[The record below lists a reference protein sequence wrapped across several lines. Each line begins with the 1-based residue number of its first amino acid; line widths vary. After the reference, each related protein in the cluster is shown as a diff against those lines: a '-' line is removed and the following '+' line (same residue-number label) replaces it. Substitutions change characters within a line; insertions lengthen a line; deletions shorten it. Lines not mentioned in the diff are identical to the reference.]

1 MAYGIDSQINERVDT
16 YSSDPQKLMQ
26 RYTQSQS
33 LLDLLALQKL
43 KSEKEA
49 AMRNMQTQMQPPMN
63 TVRDQREQQ
72 VLDMTR
78 NEVAQQAMQGGQQL
92 ALNKQREMQAR
103 GLPAQAAPNMQ
114 GMADGGI
121 VGYQEGGFMGP
132 PEANM
137 LQRMG
142 QGLKNYG
149 ANAQESMGILK
160 EAKAGMGI
168 PYGERSA
175 VMKQVRDEIEAQN
188 QNRDPNFIERMGQKL
203 MDTGLD
209 VEESK
214 AILKKFYN
222 NMGKTYEEMSN
233 GMADGGIVG
242 YNSRGSV
249 NLLEAALEAEG
260 ITDPATIAL
269 IRSIYAQESSS
280 GQNTGVSPA
289 GARGPMQ
296 VMPGTFTEM
305 MGPDADINDPMTNLR
320 AGSRYAQQMLARA
333 EGDPRLAAA
342 GYYGGPGG
350 MDTLR
355 AGNDVIAPQDGFP
368 NVSTYAD
375 EVMARMG
382 DSGRAP
388 ETSKPIIPLG
398 ALFEA
403 IGKGRDALFSP
414 SRASQEASDIRRDE
428 VEQAAARGANM
439 FDILPAP
446 ERLSSAQLA
455 GLGAIDFTGSMPT
468 GIQQQRE
475 ADLESGLAAQKL
487 ETERTSRIENN
498 AAPPVDTDRVRAEQ
512 YMGSDQQVDDMM
524 SDIYRGV
531 EPEAPAPKGDGLA
544 GLAQA
549 MTPSRLQELRKR
561 REDLMGGITSPERL
575 QRDKLRAYVSGL
587 GQTGLGGGAEAFT
600 REQQRQDA
608 LQVGDLDRL
617 IELEREDEKLQ
628 REINASMA
636 EVVAN
641 NEAEL
646 AQLLMNTSLKDRLE
660 QAGDRRKFISD
671 VLKQVQKDS
680 IMNPALMA
688 LEKAKKDGDITRD
701 AYETQRLS
709 IIMEM
714 ISGLPAGY
722 DIENIGTGLGGS
734 VFTSGSF
741 D

>member
-168 PYGERSA
+168 PYGQRSA

-214 AILKKFYN
+214 AILKKFYD

-233 GMADGGIVG
+233 GMAQGGIVG
-242 YNSRGSV
+242 LQTGGTGEDKMRELGIDPDYGFLDALGAPFQFFGDKFKQGSLAAAE
-249 NLLEAALEAEG
+249 LLG
-260 ITDPATIAL
+260 D
-269 IRSIYAQESSS
+269 
-280 GQNTGVSPA
+280 
-289 GARGPMQ
+289 
-296 VMPGTFTEM
+296 VMPGGGSVGRERIEEQETTEAVEAAY
-305 MGPDADINDPMTNLR
+305 PDASAGDVRAIAKMIMVND
-320 AGSRYAQQMLARA
+320 
-333 EGDPRLAAA
+333 E
-342 GYYGGPGG
+342 
-350 MDTLR
+350 
-355 AGNDVIAPQDGFP
+355 
-368 NVSTYAD
+368 
-375 EVMARMG
+375 E
-382 DSGRAP
+382 
-388 ETSKPIIPLG
+388 
-398 ALFEA
+398 
-403 IGKGRDALFSP
+403 
-414 SRASQEASDIRRDE
+414 
-428 VEQAAARGANM
+428 
-439 FDILPAP
+439 LP
-446 ERLSSAQLA
+446 
-455 GLGAIDFTGSMPT
+455 
-468 GIQQQRE
+468 
-475 ADLESGLAAQKL
+475 
-487 ETERTSRIENN
+487 
-498 AAPPVDTDRVRAEQ
+498 PPAVDTDRVRAEQ

-531 EPEAPAPKGDGLA
+531 EPEAPASKGDGLA

-549 MTPSRLQELRKR
+549 MTPSRLQELRNR
-561 REDLMGGITSPERL
+561 REGIMGGITSPERL
-575 QRDKLRAYVSGL
+575 QRDKLRAYLSGL

-608 LQVGDLDRL
+608 LQIGDLDRL
-617 IELEREDEKLQ
+617 IELEREDE
-628 REINASMA
+628 S
-636 EVVAN
+636 
-641 NEAEL
+641 
-646 AQLLMNTSLKDRLE
+646 
-660 QAGDRRKFISD
+660 
-671 VLKQVQKDS
+671 
-680 IMNPALMA
+680 
-688 LEKAKKDGDITRD
+688 
-701 AYETQRLS
+701 Y
-709 IIMEM
+709 
-714 ISGLPAGY
+714 
-722 DIENIGTGLGGS
+722 S
-734 VFTSGSF
+734 VK
-741 D
+741 

>member
-242 YNSRGSV
+242 LQTGGTGEDKMRELGIDPDYGFLDALGAPFQFFGDKFKEGS
-249 NLLEAALEAEG
+249 LAAAEFLG
-260 ITDPATIAL
+260 D
-269 IRSIYAQESSS
+269 
-280 GQNTGVSPA
+280 
-289 GARGPMQ
+289 
-296 VMPGTFTEM
+296 VMPGGGSVGRERMAEQKATEAVEAAY
-305 MGPDADINDPMTNLR
+305 PDASAGDVRAITKMIMVND
-320 AGSRYAQQMLARA
+320 
-333 EGDPRLAAA
+333 E
-342 GYYGGPGG
+342 
-350 MDTLR
+350 
-355 AGNDVIAPQDGFP
+355 
-368 NVSTYAD
+368 
-375 EVMARMG
+375 E
-382 DSGRAP
+382 
-388 ETSKPIIPLG
+388 
-398 ALFEA
+398 
-403 IGKGRDALFSP
+403 
-414 SRASQEASDIRRDE
+414 
-428 VEQAAARGANM
+428 
-439 FDILPAP
+439 LP
-446 ERLSSAQLA
+446 
-455 GLGAIDFTGSMPT
+455 
-468 GIQQQRE
+468 
-475 ADLESGLAAQKL
+475 
-487 ETERTSRIENN
+487 
-498 AAPPVDTDRVRAEQ
+498 PPAVDTDRVRAEQ

-531 EPEAPAPKGDGLA
+531 EPEAPASKGDGLA

-549 MTPSRLQELRKR
+549 MTPSRLQELRNR
-561 REDLMGGITSPERL
+561 REGIMGGITSPERL

-608 LQVGDLDRL
+608 LQIGDLDRL

-646 AQLLMNTSLKDRLE
+646 VQLLMNTSLKDRLE
-660 QAGDRRKFISD
+660 QAGDRRGFISD

-688 LEKAKKDGDITRD
+688 LEEAKKEGDITRD

-709 IIMEM
+709 IIMDM

-722 DIENIGTGLGGS
+722 DIETGLGGS
-734 VFTSGSF
+734 VDFTQGTF

>member
-168 PYGERSA
+168 PYGQRSA

-214 AILKKFYN
+214 AILKKFYD

-233 GMADGGIVG
+233 GMAQGGIVG
-242 YNSRGSV
+242 LQTGGTGEDKMRELGIDPDYGFLDALGAPFQFFGDKFKQGSLAAAE
-249 NLLEAALEAEG
+249 LLG
-260 ITDPATIAL
+260 D
-269 IRSIYAQESSS
+269 
-280 GQNTGVSPA
+280 
-289 GARGPMQ
+289 
-296 VMPGTFTEM
+296 VMPGGGSVGRERIEEQETTEAVEAAY
-305 MGPDADINDPMTNLR
+305 PDASAGDVRAIAKMIMVND
-320 AGSRYAQQMLARA
+320 
-333 EGDPRLAAA
+333 E
-342 GYYGGPGG
+342 
-350 MDTLR
+350 
-355 AGNDVIAPQDGFP
+355 
-368 NVSTYAD
+368 
-375 EVMARMG
+375 E
-382 DSGRAP
+382 
-388 ETSKPIIPLG
+388 
-398 ALFEA
+398 
-403 IGKGRDALFSP
+403 
-414 SRASQEASDIRRDE
+414 
-428 VEQAAARGANM
+428 
-439 FDILPAP
+439 LP
-446 ERLSSAQLA
+446 
-455 GLGAIDFTGSMPT
+455 PT
-468 GIQQQRE
+468 
-475 ADLESGLAAQKL
+475 A
-487 ETERTSRIENN
+487 
-498 AAPPVDTDRVRAEQ
+498 VDTDRVRAEQ

-531 EPEAPAPKGDGLA
+531 EPEAPASKGDGLA

-549 MTPSRLQELRKR
+549 MTPSRLQELRNR
-561 REDLMGGITSPERL
+561 REGIMGGITSPERL
-575 QRDKLRAYVSGL
+575 QRDKLRAYLSGL

-608 LQVGDLDRL
+608 LQIGDLDRL

-646 AQLLMNTSLKDRLE
+646 VQLLMNTNLKDRLE
-660 QAGDRRKFISD
+660 QAGDRRKFIAD
-671 VLKQVQKDS
+671 VLKQVQEDS
-680 IMNPALMA
+680 VMNPALMA
-688 LEKAKKDGDITRD
+688 LEKAKKEGDITRD
-701 AYETQRLS
+701 AYETQRLA
-709 IIMEM
+709 IIMDM

-722 DIENIGTGLGGS
+722 DKETGLGGS
-734 VFTSGSF
+734 VDFTQGTF

>member
-168 PYGERSA
+168 PYGQRSA

-305 MGPDADINDPMTNLR
+305 MGSDADINDPMTNLR

-368 NVSTYAD
+368 NISTYAD

-575 QRDKLRAYVSGL
+575 QRDKLRAYLSGL

>member
-1 MAYGIDSQINERVDT
+1 MAYGIDSQINERVDM

-72 VLDMTR
+72 VFDMTR

-121 VGYQEGGFMGP
+121 VGYAGPDGSKVEALSPQMPVAGQTQNPSPGYLDPAVATFLHELEKLNKQLEGAFPQEKDLFEQKITDLINTTSP
-132 PEANM
+132 RVKRIASDS
-137 LQRMG
+137 QF
-142 QGLKNYG
+142 GL
-149 ANAQESMGILK
+149 
-160 EAKAGMGI
+160 
-168 PYGERSA
+168 P
-175 VMKQVRDEIEAQN
+175 
-188 QNRDPNFIERMGQKL
+188 
-203 MDTGLD
+203 
-209 VEESK
+209 
-214 AILKKFYN
+214 KKD
-222 NMGKTYEEMSN
+222 

-305 MGPDADINDPMTNLR
+305 MGSDADINDPMTNLR

-368 NVSTYAD
+368 NISTYAD
-375 EVMARMG
+375 AVTARMG

-398 ALFEA
+398 ALFGA
-403 IGKGRDALFSP
+403 IGKARDTLFSP

-446 ERLSSAQLA
+446 ERLSSEQLA
-455 GLGAIDFTGSMPT
+455 GLGAIDFTGSIPT
-468 GIQQQRE
+468 RIQQQRE

-531 EPEAPAPKGDGLA
+531 EPEVPAPKGDGLA

-561 REDLMGGITSPERL
+561 REDLMGGITSPKRL
-575 QRDKLRAYVSGL
+575 QRDKLRAYLSGL
-587 GQTGLGGGAEAFT
+587 SQTGLGGGAEAFT

-608 LQVGDLDRL
+608 LQIGDLDRL

-628 REINASMA
+628 REIDASMS
-636 EVVAN
+636 ELVAN

-660 QAGDRRKFISD
+660 QAGDRRGFISD

-688 LEKAKKDGDITRD
+688 LEKAKKEGDVD
-701 AYETQRLS
+701 AEAYETQRLS

-722 DIENIGTGLGGS
+722 DIEAGLGGS
-734 VFTSGSF
+734 VDFNLGSF

>member
-103 GLPAQAAPNMQ
+103 GLPAQATPNMQ
-114 GMADGGI
+114 GMAMGGI

-132 PEANM
+132 PEPN
-137 LQRMG
+137 LYQRIG

-160 EAKAGMGI
+160 AAKAGIGV

-222 NMGKTYEEMSN
+222 TFGKTYEEMSN
-233 GMADGGIVG
+233 GMAQGGIVG
-242 YNSRGSV
+242 LQTGGTGEDKMRELGIDPDYGFLDALGAPFQFFGDKFKQGSLATAEFLGKMPGGGSV
-249 NLLEAALEAEG
+249 GRERIEEQETTEAVEAA
-260 ITDPATIAL
+260 
-269 IRSIYAQESSS
+269 Y
-280 GQNTGVSPA
+280 
-289 GARGPMQ
+289 
-296 VMPGTFTEM
+296 
-305 MGPDADINDPMTNLR
+305 PDASAGDVRAITKMIMVND
-320 AGSRYAQQMLARA
+320 
-333 EGDPRLAAA
+333 E
-342 GYYGGPGG
+342 
-350 MDTLR
+350 
-355 AGNDVIAPQDGFP
+355 
-368 NVSTYAD
+368 
-375 EVMARMG
+375 E
-382 DSGRAP
+382 
-388 ETSKPIIPLG
+388 
-398 ALFEA
+398 
-403 IGKGRDALFSP
+403 
-414 SRASQEASDIRRDE
+414 
-428 VEQAAARGANM
+428 
-439 FDILPAP
+439 LP
-446 ERLSSAQLA
+446 
-455 GLGAIDFTGSMPT
+455 
-468 GIQQQRE
+468 
-475 ADLESGLAAQKL
+475 
-487 ETERTSRIENN
+487 
-498 AAPPVDTDRVRAEQ
+498 PPAVDTDRVRAEQ

-549 MTPSRLQELRKR
+549 MKPSKLEELRKQ
-561 REDLMGGITSPERL
+561 REGIMGGITSPERL
-575 QRDKLRAYVSGL
+575 QRDKLRAYLSGL

-608 LQVGDLDRL
+608 LQIGDLDRL

-628 REINASMA
+628 REIDASMA
-636 EVVAN
+636 ELVAKN
-641 NEAEL
+641 QAEL
-646 AQLLMNTSLKDRLE
+646 EQLMVDAGLKQQLE
-660 QAGDRRKFISD
+660 LSGDRRKFIAD
-671 VLKQVQKDS
+671 VLKQVQEDAA
-680 IMNPALMA
+680 MNTELMA
-688 LEKAKKDGDITRD
+688 LETARKEGEITGD
-701 AYETQRLS
+701 AYETQRLE
-709 IIMEM
+709 IFKRAM
-714 ISGLPAGY
+714 SGLPASY
-722 DIENIGTGLGGS
+722 DIETGLGGS
-734 VFTSGSF
+734 VNFTSGSF
-741 D
+741 N

>member
-242 YNSRGSV
+242 LQTGGTGEDKMRELGIDPDYGFLDALGAPFQFFGDKFKEGS
-249 NLLEAALEAEG
+249 LAAAEFLG
-260 ITDPATIAL
+260 D
-269 IRSIYAQESSS
+269 
-280 GQNTGVSPA
+280 
-289 GARGPMQ
+289 
-296 VMPGTFTEM
+296 VMPGGGSVGRERMAEQKATEAVEAAY
-305 MGPDADINDPMTNLR
+305 PDASAGDVRAITKMIMVND
-320 AGSRYAQQMLARA
+320 
-333 EGDPRLAAA
+333 E
-342 GYYGGPGG
+342 
-350 MDTLR
+350 
-355 AGNDVIAPQDGFP
+355 
-368 NVSTYAD
+368 
-375 EVMARMG
+375 E
-382 DSGRAP
+382 
-388 ETSKPIIPLG
+388 
-398 ALFEA
+398 
-403 IGKGRDALFSP
+403 
-414 SRASQEASDIRRDE
+414 
-428 VEQAAARGANM
+428 
-439 FDILPAP
+439 LP
-446 ERLSSAQLA
+446 
-455 GLGAIDFTGSMPT
+455 
-468 GIQQQRE
+468 
-475 ADLESGLAAQKL
+475 
-487 ETERTSRIENN
+487 
-498 AAPPVDTDRVRAEQ
+498 PPAVDTDRVRAEQ

-549 MTPSRLQELRKR
+549 MTPSRLQELRNR
-561 REDLMGGITSPERL
+561 REGIMGGITSPERL

-608 LQVGDLDRL
+608 LQIGDLDRL

-646 AQLLMNTSLKDRLE
+646 VQLLMNTSLKDRLE
-660 QAGDRRKFISD
+660 QAGDRRGFISD

-709 IIMEM
+709 IIMDM

-722 DIENIGTGLGGS
+722 DIETGLGGS
-734 VFTSGSF
+734 VDFTQGTF

>member
-168 PYGERSA
+168 PYGQRSA

-214 AILKKFYN
+214 AILKKFYD

-233 GMADGGIVG
+233 GMAQGGIVG
-242 YNSRGSV
+242 LQTGGTGEDKMRELGIDPDYGFLDALGAPFQFFGDKFKQGSLAAAE
-249 NLLEAALEAEG
+249 LLG
-260 ITDPATIAL
+260 D
-269 IRSIYAQESSS
+269 
-280 GQNTGVSPA
+280 
-289 GARGPMQ
+289 
-296 VMPGTFTEM
+296 VMPGGGSVGRERIEEQETTEAVEAAY
-305 MGPDADINDPMTNLR
+305 PDASAGDVRAIAKMIMVND
-320 AGSRYAQQMLARA
+320 
-333 EGDPRLAAA
+333 E
-342 GYYGGPGG
+342 
-350 MDTLR
+350 
-355 AGNDVIAPQDGFP
+355 
-368 NVSTYAD
+368 
-375 EVMARMG
+375 E
-382 DSGRAP
+382 
-388 ETSKPIIPLG
+388 
-398 ALFEA
+398 
-403 IGKGRDALFSP
+403 
-414 SRASQEASDIRRDE
+414 
-428 VEQAAARGANM
+428 
-439 FDILPAP
+439 LP
-446 ERLSSAQLA
+446 
-455 GLGAIDFTGSMPT
+455 
-468 GIQQQRE
+468 
-475 ADLESGLAAQKL
+475 
-487 ETERTSRIENN
+487 
-498 AAPPVDTDRVRAEQ
+498 PPAVDTDRVRAEQ

-531 EPEAPAPKGDGLA
+531 EPEAPASKGDGLA

-549 MTPSRLQELRKR
+549 MTPSRLQELRNR
-561 REDLMGGITSPERL
+561 REGIMGGITSPERL
-575 QRDKLRAYVSGL
+575 QRDKLRAYLSGL

-608 LQVGDLDRL
+608 LQIGDLDRL

-646 AQLLMNTSLKDRLE
+646 VQLLMNTNLKDRLE
-660 QAGDRRKFISD
+660 QAGDRRKFIAD
-671 VLKQVQKDS
+671 VLKQVQEDS
-680 IMNPALMA
+680 VMNPALMA
-688 LEKAKKDGDITRD
+688 LEKAKKEGDITRD
-701 AYETQRLS
+701 AYETQRLA
-709 IIMEM
+709 IIMDM

-722 DIENIGTGLGGS
+722 DKETGLGGS
-734 VFTSGSF
+734 VDFTQGTF

>member
-168 PYGERSA
+168 PYGQRSA

-242 YNSRGSV
+242 LQTGGTGEDKMRELGIDPDYGFLDALGAPFQFFGDKFKEGS
-249 NLLEAALEAEG
+249 LAAAEFLG
-260 ITDPATIAL
+260 D
-269 IRSIYAQESSS
+269 
-280 GQNTGVSPA
+280 
-289 GARGPMQ
+289 
-296 VMPGTFTEM
+296 VMPGGGSVGRERMAEQKATEAVEAAY
-305 MGPDADINDPMTNLR
+305 PDASAGDVRAITKMIMVND
-320 AGSRYAQQMLARA
+320 
-333 EGDPRLAAA
+333 E
-342 GYYGGPGG
+342 
-350 MDTLR
+350 
-355 AGNDVIAPQDGFP
+355 
-368 NVSTYAD
+368 
-375 EVMARMG
+375 E
-382 DSGRAP
+382 
-388 ETSKPIIPLG
+388 
-398 ALFEA
+398 
-403 IGKGRDALFSP
+403 
-414 SRASQEASDIRRDE
+414 
-428 VEQAAARGANM
+428 
-439 FDILPAP
+439 LP
-446 ERLSSAQLA
+446 
-455 GLGAIDFTGSMPT
+455 
-468 GIQQQRE
+468 
-475 ADLESGLAAQKL
+475 
-487 ETERTSRIENN
+487 
-498 AAPPVDTDRVRAEQ
+498 PPAVDTDRVRAEQ

-531 EPEAPAPKGDGLA
+531 EPEAPASKGDGLA

-549 MTPSRLQELRKR
+549 MTPSRLQELRNR
-561 REDLMGGITSPERL
+561 REGIMGGITSPERL

-608 LQVGDLDRL
+608 LQIGDLDRL

-660 QAGDRRKFISD
+660 QAGDRRGFISD

-688 LEKAKKDGDITRD
+688 LEEAKKDGDITRD

-722 DIENIGTGLGGS
+722 DIETGLGGS
-734 VFTSGSF
+734 VDFTQGTF

>member
-233 GMADGGIVG
+233 GMAQGGIVG
-242 YNSRGSV
+242 LQTGGTGEDKMRELGIDPDYGFLDALGAPFQFFGDKFKEGS
-249 NLLEAALEAEG
+249 LAAAEFLG
-260 ITDPATIAL
+260 D
-269 IRSIYAQESSS
+269 
-280 GQNTGVSPA
+280 
-289 GARGPMQ
+289 
-296 VMPGTFTEM
+296 VMPGGGSVGRERMAEQKATEAVEAAY
-305 MGPDADINDPMTNLR
+305 PDASAGDVRAITKMIMVND
-320 AGSRYAQQMLARA
+320 
-333 EGDPRLAAA
+333 E
-342 GYYGGPGG
+342 
-350 MDTLR
+350 
-355 AGNDVIAPQDGFP
+355 
-368 NVSTYAD
+368 
-375 EVMARMG
+375 E
-382 DSGRAP
+382 
-388 ETSKPIIPLG
+388 
-398 ALFEA
+398 
-403 IGKGRDALFSP
+403 
-414 SRASQEASDIRRDE
+414 
-428 VEQAAARGANM
+428 
-439 FDILPAP
+439 LP
-446 ERLSSAQLA
+446 
-455 GLGAIDFTGSMPT
+455 
-468 GIQQQRE
+468 
-475 ADLESGLAAQKL
+475 
-487 ETERTSRIENN
+487 
-498 AAPPVDTDRVRAEQ
+498 PPAVDTDRVRAEQ

-531 EPEAPAPKGDGLA
+531 EPEAPASKGDGLA

-549 MTPSRLQELRKR
+549 MTPSRLQELRNR
-561 REDLMGGITSPERL
+561 REGIMGGITSPERL

-608 LQVGDLDRL
+608 LQIGDLDRL

-646 AQLLMNTSLKDRLE
+646 VQLLMNTSLKDRLE
-660 QAGDRRKFISD
+660 QAGDRRGFISD

-688 LEKAKKDGDITRD
+688 LEEAKKEGDITRD

-709 IIMEM
+709 IIMDM

-722 DIENIGTGLGGS
+722 DIETGLGGS
-734 VFTSGSF
+734 VDFTQGTF

>member
-242 YNSRGSV
+242 LQTGGTGEDKMRELGIDPDYGFLDALGAPFQFFGDKFKEGS
-249 NLLEAALEAEG
+249 LAAAEFLG
-260 ITDPATIAL
+260 D
-269 IRSIYAQESSS
+269 
-280 GQNTGVSPA
+280 
-289 GARGPMQ
+289 
-296 VMPGTFTEM
+296 VMPGGGSVGRERMAEQKATEAVEAAY
-305 MGPDADINDPMTNLR
+305 PDASAGDVRAITKMIMVND
-320 AGSRYAQQMLARA
+320 
-333 EGDPRLAAA
+333 E
-342 GYYGGPGG
+342 
-350 MDTLR
+350 
-355 AGNDVIAPQDGFP
+355 
-368 NVSTYAD
+368 
-375 EVMARMG
+375 E
-382 DSGRAP
+382 
-388 ETSKPIIPLG
+388 
-398 ALFEA
+398 
-403 IGKGRDALFSP
+403 
-414 SRASQEASDIRRDE
+414 
-428 VEQAAARGANM
+428 
-439 FDILPAP
+439 LP
-446 ERLSSAQLA
+446 
-455 GLGAIDFTGSMPT
+455 
-468 GIQQQRE
+468 
-475 ADLESGLAAQKL
+475 
-487 ETERTSRIENN
+487 
-498 AAPPVDTDRVRAEQ
+498 PPAVDTDRVRAEQ

-531 EPEAPAPKGDGLA
+531 EPEAPASKGDGLA

-549 MTPSRLQELRKR
+549 MTPSRLQELRNR
-561 REDLMGGITSPERL
+561 REGIMGGITSPERL

-608 LQVGDLDRL
+608 LQIGDLDRL

-646 AQLLMNTSLKDRLE
+646 VQLLMNTSLKDRLE
-660 QAGDRRKFISD
+660 QAGDRRGFISD

-688 LEKAKKDGDITRD
+688 LEEAKKDGDITRD

-709 IIMEM
+709 IIMDM

-722 DIENIGTGLGGS
+722 DIETGLGGS
-734 VFTSGSF
+734 VDFTQGTF

>member
-1 MAYGIDSQINERVDT
+1 
-16 YSSDPQKLMQ
+16 
-26 RYTQSQS
+26 
-33 LLDLLALQKL
+33 
-43 KSEKEA
+43 
-49 AMRNMQTQMQPPMN
+49 
-63 TVRDQREQQ
+63 
-72 VLDMTR
+72 
-78 NEVAQQAMQGGQQL
+78 
-92 ALNKQREMQAR
+92 
-103 GLPAQAAPNMQ
+103 
-114 GMADGGI
+114 
-121 VGYQEGGFMGP
+121 
-132 PEANM
+132 
-137 LQRMG
+137 
-142 QGLKNYG
+142 
-149 ANAQESMGILK
+149 
-160 EAKAGMGI
+160 
-168 PYGERSA
+168 
-175 VMKQVRDEIEAQN
+175 
-188 QNRDPNFIERMGQKL
+188 

-233 GMADGGIVG
+233 GMTDGGIVG

-305 MGPDADINDPMTNLR
+305 MGSDADINDPMTNLR

-368 NVSTYAD
+368 NISTYAD

-575 QRDKLRAYVSGL
+575 QRDKLRAYLSGL

>member
-1 MAYGIDSQINERVDT
+1 
-16 YSSDPQKLMQ
+16 MQ

-242 YNSRGSV
+242 LQTGGTGEDKMRELGIDPDYGFLDALGAPFQFFGDKFKEGS
-249 NLLEAALEAEG
+249 LAAAEFLG
-260 ITDPATIAL
+260 D
-269 IRSIYAQESSS
+269 
-280 GQNTGVSPA
+280 
-289 GARGPMQ
+289 
-296 VMPGTFTEM
+296 VMPGGGSVGRERMAEQKATEAVEAAY
-305 MGPDADINDPMTNLR
+305 PDASAGDVRAITKMIMVND
-320 AGSRYAQQMLARA
+320 
-333 EGDPRLAAA
+333 E
-342 GYYGGPGG
+342 
-350 MDTLR
+350 
-355 AGNDVIAPQDGFP
+355 
-368 NVSTYAD
+368 
-375 EVMARMG
+375 E
-382 DSGRAP
+382 
-388 ETSKPIIPLG
+388 
-398 ALFEA
+398 
-403 IGKGRDALFSP
+403 
-414 SRASQEASDIRRDE
+414 
-428 VEQAAARGANM
+428 
-439 FDILPAP
+439 LP
-446 ERLSSAQLA
+446 
-455 GLGAIDFTGSMPT
+455 
-468 GIQQQRE
+468 
-475 ADLESGLAAQKL
+475 
-487 ETERTSRIENN
+487 
-498 AAPPVDTDRVRAEQ
+498 PPAVDTDRVRAEQ

-531 EPEAPAPKGDGLA
+531 EPEAPASKGDGLA

-549 MTPSRLQELRKR
+549 MTPSRLQELRNR
-561 REDLMGGITSPERL
+561 REGIMGGITSPERL

-608 LQVGDLDRL
+608 LQIGDLDRL

-646 AQLLMNTSLKDRLE
+646 VQLLMNTSLKDRLE
-660 QAGDRRKFISD
+660 QAGDRRGFISD

-688 LEKAKKDGDITRD
+688 LEEAKKEGDITRD

-709 IIMEM
+709 IIMDM

-722 DIENIGTGLGGS
+722 DIETGLGGS
-734 VFTSGSF
+734 VDFTQGTF

>member
-242 YNSRGSV
+242 LQTGGTGEDKMRELGIDPDYGFLDALGAPFQFFGDKFKEGS
-249 NLLEAALEAEG
+249 LAAAEFLG
-260 ITDPATIAL
+260 D
-269 IRSIYAQESSS
+269 
-280 GQNTGVSPA
+280 
-289 GARGPMQ
+289 
-296 VMPGTFTEM
+296 VMPGGGSVGRERMAEQKATEAVEAAY
-305 MGPDADINDPMTNLR
+305 PDASAGDVRAITKMIMVND
-320 AGSRYAQQMLARA
+320 
-333 EGDPRLAAA
+333 E
-342 GYYGGPGG
+342 
-350 MDTLR
+350 
-355 AGNDVIAPQDGFP
+355 
-368 NVSTYAD
+368 
-375 EVMARMG
+375 E
-382 DSGRAP
+382 
-388 ETSKPIIPLG
+388 
-398 ALFEA
+398 
-403 IGKGRDALFSP
+403 
-414 SRASQEASDIRRDE
+414 
-428 VEQAAARGANM
+428 
-439 FDILPAP
+439 LP
-446 ERLSSAQLA
+446 
-455 GLGAIDFTGSMPT
+455 
-468 GIQQQRE
+468 
-475 ADLESGLAAQKL
+475 
-487 ETERTSRIENN
+487 
-498 AAPPVDTDRVRAEQ
+498 PPAVDTDRVRAEQ

-531 EPEAPAPKGDGLA
+531 EPEAPASKGDGLA

-549 MTPSRLQELRKR
+549 MTPSRLQELRNR
-561 REDLMGGITSPERL
+561 REGIMGGITSPERL

-608 LQVGDLDRL
+608 LQIGDLDRL

-660 QAGDRRKFISD
+660 QAGDRRGFISD

-688 LEKAKKDGDITRD
+688 LEEAKKDGDITRD

-709 IIMEM
+709 IIMDM

-722 DIENIGTGLGGS
+722 DIETGLGGS
-734 VFTSGSF
+734 VDFTQGTF

>member
-242 YNSRGSV
+242 LQTGGTGEDKMRELGIDPDYGFLDALGAPFQFFGDKFKEGS
-249 NLLEAALEAEG
+249 LAAAEFLG
-260 ITDPATIAL
+260 D
-269 IRSIYAQESSS
+269 
-280 GQNTGVSPA
+280 
-289 GARGPMQ
+289 
-296 VMPGTFTEM
+296 VMPGGGSVGRERMAEQKATEAVEAAY
-305 MGPDADINDPMTNLR
+305 PDASAGDVRAITKMIMVND
-320 AGSRYAQQMLARA
+320 
-333 EGDPRLAAA
+333 E
-342 GYYGGPGG
+342 
-350 MDTLR
+350 
-355 AGNDVIAPQDGFP
+355 
-368 NVSTYAD
+368 
-375 EVMARMG
+375 E
-382 DSGRAP
+382 
-388 ETSKPIIPLG
+388 
-398 ALFEA
+398 
-403 IGKGRDALFSP
+403 
-414 SRASQEASDIRRDE
+414 
-428 VEQAAARGANM
+428 
-439 FDILPAP
+439 LP
-446 ERLSSAQLA
+446 
-455 GLGAIDFTGSMPT
+455 
-468 GIQQQRE
+468 
-475 ADLESGLAAQKL
+475 
-487 ETERTSRIENN
+487 
-498 AAPPVDTDRVRAEQ
+498 PPAVDTDRVRAEQ

-531 EPEAPAPKGDGLA
+531 EPEAPASKGDGLA

-549 MTPSRLQELRKR
+549 MTPSRLQELRNR
-561 REDLMGGITSPERL
+561 REGIMGGITSPERL

-608 LQVGDLDRL
+608 LQIGDLDRL

-660 QAGDRRKFISD
+660 QAGDRRGFISD

-709 IIMEM
+709 IIMDM

-722 DIENIGTGLGGS
+722 DIETGLGGS
-734 VFTSGSF
+734 VDFTQGTF

>member
-242 YNSRGSV
+242 LQTGGTGEDKMRELGIDPDYGFLDALGAPFQFFGDKFKEGS
-249 NLLEAALEAEG
+249 LAAAEFLG
-260 ITDPATIAL
+260 D
-269 IRSIYAQESSS
+269 
-280 GQNTGVSPA
+280 
-289 GARGPMQ
+289 
-296 VMPGTFTEM
+296 VMPGGGSVGRERMAEQKATEAVEAAY
-305 MGPDADINDPMTNLR
+305 PDASAGDVRAITKMIMVND
-320 AGSRYAQQMLARA
+320 
-333 EGDPRLAAA
+333 E
-342 GYYGGPGG
+342 
-350 MDTLR
+350 
-355 AGNDVIAPQDGFP
+355 
-368 NVSTYAD
+368 
-375 EVMARMG
+375 E
-382 DSGRAP
+382 
-388 ETSKPIIPLG
+388 
-398 ALFEA
+398 
-403 IGKGRDALFSP
+403 
-414 SRASQEASDIRRDE
+414 
-428 VEQAAARGANM
+428 
-439 FDILPAP
+439 LP
-446 ERLSSAQLA
+446 
-455 GLGAIDFTGSMPT
+455 
-468 GIQQQRE
+468 
-475 ADLESGLAAQKL
+475 
-487 ETERTSRIENN
+487 
-498 AAPPVDTDRVRAEQ
+498 PPAVDTDRVRAEQ

-531 EPEAPAPKGDGLA
+531 EPEAPASKGDGLA

-549 MTPSRLQELRKR
+549 MTPSRLQELRNR
-561 REDLMGGITSPERL
+561 REGIMGGITSPERL

-600 REQQRQDA
+600 KEQQRQDA

-646 AQLLMNTSLKDRLE
+646 VQLLMNTSLKDRLE
-660 QAGDRRKFISD
+660 QAGDRRGFISD

-688 LEKAKKDGDITRD
+688 LEEAKKEGDITRD

-709 IIMEM
+709 IIMDM

-722 DIENIGTGLGGS
+722 DIETGLGGS
-734 VFTSGSF
+734 VDFTQGTF

>member
-168 PYGERSA
+168 PYGQRSA

-242 YNSRGSV
+242 LQTGGTGEDKMRELGIDPDYGFLDALGAPFQFFGDKFKEGS
-249 NLLEAALEAEG
+249 LAAAEFLG
-260 ITDPATIAL
+260 D
-269 IRSIYAQESSS
+269 
-280 GQNTGVSPA
+280 
-289 GARGPMQ
+289 
-296 VMPGTFTEM
+296 VMPGGGSVGRERMAEQKATEAVEAAY
-305 MGPDADINDPMTNLR
+305 PDASAGDVRAITKMIMVND
-320 AGSRYAQQMLARA
+320 
-333 EGDPRLAAA
+333 E
-342 GYYGGPGG
+342 
-350 MDTLR
+350 
-355 AGNDVIAPQDGFP
+355 
-368 NVSTYAD
+368 
-375 EVMARMG
+375 E
-382 DSGRAP
+382 
-388 ETSKPIIPLG
+388 
-398 ALFEA
+398 
-403 IGKGRDALFSP
+403 
-414 SRASQEASDIRRDE
+414 
-428 VEQAAARGANM
+428 
-439 FDILPAP
+439 LP
-446 ERLSSAQLA
+446 
-455 GLGAIDFTGSMPT
+455 
-468 GIQQQRE
+468 
-475 ADLESGLAAQKL
+475 
-487 ETERTSRIENN
+487 
-498 AAPPVDTDRVRAEQ
+498 PPAVDTDRVRAEQ

-549 MTPSRLQELRKR
+549 MTPSRLQELRNR
-561 REDLMGGITSPERL
+561 REGIMGGITSPERL

-608 LQVGDLDRL
+608 LQIGDLDRL

-660 QAGDRRKFISD
+660 QAGDRRGFISD

-688 LEKAKKDGDITRD
+688 LEEAKKDGDITRD

-709 IIMEM
+709 IIMDM

-722 DIENIGTGLGGS
+722 DIETGLGGS
-734 VFTSGSF
+734 VDFTQGTF